1 MASSVIGFSATYV
14 SDGEIDLSWECELPV
29 TVTVSVDGSADRT
42 AVAEG
47 EQGQSLAYESEANH
61 SYEFHCVAEG
71 EQDAVSS
78 GVVYTS
84 PAAPVS
90 VAPTR
95 SVSGS
100 VDVTVDN
107 SAQLHATALEVSW
120 RTGEDGEWSE
130 TVEQAADVSEISIEP
145 GAGEV
150 WVRARNVTGD
160 LSSDWTESA
169 SAAEDY
175 AFSGSPSITAP
186 VDGSLVDI
194 RDGVVGVTWRPNL
207 PTAQRG
213 AQVRYRVD
221 DGDWATVDVGAQ
233 GSCEIPL
240 AKNNSRMTLTVRVR
254 GSGAWSEWSQA
265 VSVNVRKSPSA
276 SVSVPA
282 TVTSLPLVVGVTID
296 DESGVAAYA
305 DVNVSG
311 HGVDVKKSVTSG
323 SATFSADEI
332 ALEGD
337 KTYEVTVDVMSTST
351 LSARATATFSTSF
364 ATPAAPLLFATAAD
378 GEVDIVCRPGTGRG
392 APTSS
397 VAVFRVNPDGTR
409 TQVAKGTSASA
420 VDHLPPLD
428 REVTYVAVA
437 YAADGSQSSTQAR
450 VIVDSGGKCYFNW
463 GDGFEHRAA
472 CWRELELDVG
482 TENECETIAVTGR
495 RAPMAFFGEHET
507 VDPSISALVP
517 LAHVGEREHG
527 EDAAAFHDL
536 EKFKGIA
543 CMRAPY
549 RDGLKLFVTCRVTIS
564 HENER
569 YRFAGL
575 DVACRE
581 VDHAMA

>member
-14 SDGEIDLSWECELPV
+14 SDTEIDLSWECELPV
-29 TVTVSVDGSADRT
+29 TVTVSVDGSAEPSV
-42 AVAEG
+42 VAEG
-47 EQGQSLAYESEANH
+47 EQGRSLAYESEANH
-61 SYEFHCVAEG
+61 SYEFSCVAEG

-107 SAQLHATALEVSW
+107 SSQLHATALELSW
-120 RTGEDGEWSE
+120 RTGEDGEWGDATEKSPD
-130 TVEQAADVSEISIEP
+130 ASEISIEP
-145 GAGEV
+145 GAGEI
-150 WVRARNVTGD
+150 WVRARNVIGE
-160 LSSDWTESA
+160 LSSDWTVSED
-169 SAAEDY
+169 AAADY
-175 AFSGSPSITAP
+175 AFSGSPSITEP

-194 RDGVVGVTWRPNL
+194 RDGSMALSWRANL

-221 DGDWATVDVGAQ
+221 DGEWTTVDLGAQ
-233 GSCEIPL
+233 SSCEIPL
-240 AKNNSRMTLTVRVR
+240 AANNSRMTLMVRVR
-254 GSGAWSEWSQA
+254 GSAAWSEWSQA

-282 TVTSLPLVVGVTID
+282 TVTSLPLVVGVSVD
-296 DESGVAAYA
+296 DDSGVAAYA
-305 DVNVSG
+305 DVTVSG
-311 HGVDVKKSVTSG
+311 HGVSITKRVTSG

-332 ALEGD
+332 ALESG
-337 KTYEVTVDVMSTST
+337 KTYAVTVDVMSTST
-351 LSARATATFSTSF
+351 LTARATSTFSTSF
-364 ATPAAPLLFATAAD
+364 TTPAVPILFATAAD
-378 GEVDIVCRPGTGRG
+378 GEVGIVCRPGTGPG

-437 YAADGSQSSTQAR
+437 YAADGSQSLTQER

-472 CWRELELDVG
+472 CWRELELDAG

-507 VDPSISALVP
+507 VEPSVSALIP

-527 EDAAAFHDL
+527 EDTAAFHDL

-549 RDGLKLFVTCRVTIS
+549 RDGLKLFVACRVTIS

-569 YRFAGL
+569 YRFADL

>member
-1 MASSVIGFSATYV
+1 MASSVTGLLATYV
-14 SDGEIDLSWECELPV
+14 SDAEIDLSWECELPV
-29 TVTVSVDGSADRT
+29 TVTVSVDGSAESSI
-42 AVAEG
+42 VAEG

-71 EQDAVSS
+71 EEDAVSS

-95 SVSGS
+95 SVDGS

-107 SAQLHATALEVSW
+107 PVQLHATALELSW

-130 TVEQAADVSEISIEP
+130 TVEQAVDVSEISIEP
-145 GAGEV
+145 GAGEI
-150 WVRARNVTGD
+150 WVRARNTIDG
-160 LSSDWTESA
+160 LSSEWTVSED
-169 SAAEDY
+169 AADDY
-175 AFSGSPSITAP
+175 ASSGSPSITEP

-194 RDGVVGVTWRPNL
+194 RDGSMALSWRANL

-213 AQVRYRVD
+213 AQVRYRID
-221 DGDWATVDVGAQ
+221 DGEWTTVDVGAQ

-240 AKNNSRMTLTVRVR
+240 AANNSRMTLMVRVR
-254 GSGAWSEWSQA
+254 GSAAWSEWSQA

-282 TVTSLPLVVGVTID
+282 TVTSLPLVVGVSVD

-305 DVNVSG
+305 DVTISG
-311 HGVDVKKSVTSG
+311 HGVSITKRVTSG

-332 ALEGD
+332 ALESG
-337 KTYEVTVDVMSTST
+337 KTYAVTVDVMSTST
-351 LSARATATFSTSF
+351 LTARATSTFSTSF
-364 ATPAAPLLFATAAD
+364 TTPAVPILFATATD
-378 GEVDIVCRPGTGRG
+378 GEVGLVCRPGTGPG

-397 VAVFRVNPDGTR
+397 VAVSRVNPDGTR
-409 TQVAKGTSASA
+409 TQIAKGTSVSA

-472 CWRELELDVG
+472 CWRELELDAG

-507 VDPSISALVP
+507 VEPSVSALVP
-517 LAHVGEREHG
+517 LAHVGEAERG